1 LSPDAKHA
9 APRSLSARAAAVLEH
24 SESAVLVLIGAALV
38 LVAGLLLFASMR
50 DLWEALGQGT
60 HVFERRAVDILN
72 VVLLVMMT
80 MEIVYTVAISLE
92 SHTLNAEPFL
102 IIGTIASIRR
112 MLVITATSTEGEAD
126 VGRFYNTLVELGL
139 LAGTVI
145 VLASAIWI
153 LRHSEHRYVGSREE
167 RERPGE

>member
-1 LSPDAKHA
+1 MQHA
-9 APRSLSARAAAVLEH
+9 APRSRSARAAAVLEH
-24 SESAVLVLIGAALV
+24 AESVVLVLIGAALV
-38 LVAGLLLFASMR
+38 LVAVLLLFASMR

-72 VVLLVMMT
+72 IVLLVMMT

-112 MLVITATSTEGEAD
+112 MLVITATSTEGEAE
-126 VGRFYNTLVELGL
+126 VGRFYNTLIELGL

-145 VLASAIWI
+145 VLAGAIWI
-153 LRHSEHRYVGSREE
+153 LRHSEHRYVASRDDP
-167 RERPGE
+167 ERP